1 MLSYELQLTCVYP
14 YNTGLFC
21 SYKNKCTGIRLY
33 YANVIS
39 AVTGTSNHQISQNP
53 QPHTQQGLTFP
64 LTAVAFFPAQQSSQ
78 MEDMWVQGVG
88 SARGDRGRF
97 HWPGHSRTEK
107 AAQSDSLASLS
118 EADSRARPFLG
129 GSHYQMWHQRKV
141 DSRAEW
147 PCHPSPPD
155 SACQQLHWGQKY

>member
-1 MLSYELQLTCVYP
+1 MLSYELQLICACP
-14 YNTGLFC
+14 YNTGFFPYTKTNALESGFIMQ
-21 SYKNKCTGIRLY
+21 S
-33 YANVIS
+33 VIS

-53 QPHTQQGLTFP
+53 QPLTQQGLTFP
-64 LTAVAFFPAQQSSQ
+64 LTAVAFLPAQQSSQ
-78 MEDMWVQGVG
+78 MEEMWVQGVG

-118 EADSRARPFLG
+118 EADLRARPFFG
-129 GSHYQMWHQRKV
+129 EGHYQMWHQWKV

-147 PCHPSPPD
+147 PCHPSPLESP
-155 SACQQLHWGQKY
+155 CQQHH